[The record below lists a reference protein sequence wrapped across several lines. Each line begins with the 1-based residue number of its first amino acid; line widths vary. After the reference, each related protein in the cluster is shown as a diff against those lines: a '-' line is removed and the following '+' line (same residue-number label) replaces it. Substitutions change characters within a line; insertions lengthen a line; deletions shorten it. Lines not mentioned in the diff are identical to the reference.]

1 MARGMGGVPPT
12 AVAGATKEGTVS
24 AFDSKRGLGEIR
36 GADDRAYPFHCT
48 KIADGTREIPV
59 GVPVEFTVAP
69 GPLGRWEAVAIRR
82 RCG

>member
-1 MARGMGGVPPT
+1 MMA
-12 AVAGATKEGTVS
+12 AGRVV
-24 AFDSKRGLGEIR
+24 AFDSQRGLGEIHDED
-36 GADDRAYPFHCT
+36 GRAYPFHCT